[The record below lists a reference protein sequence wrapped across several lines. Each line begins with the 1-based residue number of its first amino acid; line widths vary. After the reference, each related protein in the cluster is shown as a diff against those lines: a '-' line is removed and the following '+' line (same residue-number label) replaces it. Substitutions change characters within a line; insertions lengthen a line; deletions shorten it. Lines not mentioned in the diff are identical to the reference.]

1 RLLAGDDDRLPR
13 ADRPVQTVP
22 RAQKLSGELRRDP
35 LSGRLVAIAPARG
48 RRPGA
53 TRGTIAPPTQE
64 ELEECPFCAGH
75 EERTPPETLRL
86 PQDGDWTVRV
96 VPNLYRALERQEV
109 VVHTPRH
116 VRSFA
121 ELEEHEIDLV
131 AEAWRRRREAVPDGY
146 AHAFVN
152 EGRDAGASLT
162 HSHSQVAWLTETP
175 PAVAAESGEVDVGE
189 VVLERNGL
197 ALGCPPGS
205 RLPYELLIA
214 PLEEEADGF
223 RSELLAPA
231 LRLLA
236 ETIRR
241 LRRLEGAFPWNAW
254 LHNGR
259 RWHIEV
265 VPRLAILAGLE
276 LGAGIYVNSL
286 PPEQAAAALRDA

>member
-1 RLLAGDDDRLPR
+1 MF
-13 ADRPVQTVP
+13 
-22 RAQKLSGELRRDP
+22 
-35 LSGRLVAIAPARG
+35 APARG

-53 TRGTIAPPTQE
+53 ARGAIPPPTPE
-64 ELEECPFCAGH
+64 ELEECPFRAGH

-86 PQDGDWTVRV
+86 PEADEWTVRV

-109 VVHTPRH
+109 VIHTPRH
-116 VRSFA
+116 VRSLA

-152 EGRDAGASLT
+152 EGRDAGASLP
-162 HSHSQVAWLTETP
+162 HSHSQLAWLAEPP
-175 PAVAAESGEVDVGE
+175 PAVAAETGEIDPGE
-189 VVLERNGL
+189 VVLERDGL
-197 ALGCPPGS
+197 VLGCPPGS
-205 RLPYELLIA
+205 RLPYELV
-214 PLEEEADGF
+214 
-223 RSELLAPA
+223 APA

-236 ETIRR
+236 EAIRR

-254 LHNGR
+254 LHTGR

-265 VPRLAILAGLE
+265 VPRLAVLAGLE

-286 PPEQAAAALRDA
+286 PPEQAAAAFRAALGVAQRDRGFLR

>member
-1 RLLAGDDDRLPR
+1 MI
-13 ADRPVQTVP
+13 
-22 RAQKLSGELRRDP
+22 E
-35 LSGRLVAIAPARG
+35 
-48 RRPGA
+48 
-53 TRGTIAPPTQE
+53 PPTPE
-64 ELEECPFCAGH
+64 ELEDCPFCAGH
-75 EERTPPETLRL
+75 EDRTPPETLRL
-86 PQDGDWTVRV
+86 PEGRDHWTVRV

-116 VRSFA
+116 VRSFV

-152 EGRDAGASLT
+152 EGRDAGANLPHT
-162 HSHSQVAWLTETP
+162 HSQLAWLAEAP
-175 PAVAAESGEVDVGE
+175 PAAAAETGELDPGE
-189 VVLERNGL
+189 VVLEHDGL
-197 ALGCPPGS
+197 VLGCPPGS
-205 RLPYELLIA
+205 RLPYELVIA
-214 PLEEEADGF
+214 PLEEEPDGF

-236 ETIRR
+236 EAIRR
-241 LRRLEGAFPWNAW
+241 LQRLEGAFPWNAW

-259 RWHIEV
+259 RWHVEI

-286 PPEQAAAALRDA
+286 PPEQAAAALRHA

>member
-1 RLLAGDDDRLPR
+1 
-13 ADRPVQTVP
+13 VF
-22 RAQKLSGELRRDP
+22 
-35 LSGRLVAIAPARG
+35 APARG

-53 TRGTIAPPTQE
+53 GRGTIAPPTPE
-64 ELEECPFCAGH
+64 ELEDCPFCAGH

-86 PQDGDWTVRV
+86 PEADAWTVRV

-121 ELEEHEIDLV
+121 DLDPHEIDLV

-152 EGRDAGASLT
+152 EGRDAGASLP
-162 HSHSQVAWLTETP
+162 HSHSQLAWLAETP
-175 PAVAAESGEVDVGE
+175 PAVAAETSEVDAGE
-189 VVLERNGL
+189 IVLERDGL

-205 RLPYELLIA
+205 RLPYELVIT
-214 PLEEEADGF
+214 PLDEEPDGL

-236 ETIRR
+236 DTIRR
-241 LRRLEGAFPWNAW
+241 LQRLEGAFPWNAW

-259 RWHIEV
+259 LWHLEV

-286 PPEQAAAALRDA
+286 PPEQSAAALRDA

>member
-1 RLLAGDDDRLPR
+1 M
-13 ADRPVQTVP
+13 
-22 RAQKLSGELRRDP
+22 
-35 LSGRLVAIAPARG
+35 
-48 RRPGA
+48 
-53 TRGTIAPPTQE
+53 
-64 ELEECPFCAGH
+64 
-75 EERTPPETLRL
+75 
-86 PQDGDWTVRV
+86 
-96 VPNLYRALERQEV
+96 
-109 VVHTPRH
+109 HTPRH

-152 EGRDAGASLT
+152 EGREAGASLA
-162 HSHSQVAWLTETP
+162 HSHSQIAWLKETP
-175 PAVAAESGEVDVGE
+175 PAAAAESGEVDVGE
-189 VVLERNGL
+189 VVLEGDGL
-197 ALGCPPGS
+197 VLGCPPGS
-205 RLPYELLIA
+205 RLPYELMIA
-214 PLEEEADGF
+214 PQGEETDGL

-231 LRLLA
+231 LHLVA
-236 ETIRR
+236 EAVRR
-241 LRRLEGAFPWNAW
+241 LRRLEGALPWNAW